1 MTIKKGSEYGVQRP
15 LPFDAPLASTD
26 GELRQFV
33 VAARLNGE
41 PTITVGLL
49 GGDLCKTLG
58 GSGISDRLYGP
69 DAITVPVDLVIAVL
83 DGVEVPFVAHAI
95 VGKPFTKDS
104 AMVMNAQWLGDLDFG
119 PRAHPGDGLIDIT
132 TGSLGLRERRL
143 ARSRAKTG
151 THLPHPSLSARR
163 TKSETLSFDRLRPI
177 CIDGHLNLHAQTI
190 SFSVLPDA
198 FFVVV

>member
-15 LPFDAPLASTD
+15 LPVDAPLASTD
-26 GELRQFV
+26 GELRQLV
-33 VAARLNGE
+33 VSSRRQGE
-41 PTITVGLL
+41 STITVGLL

-58 GSGISDRLYGP
+58 GPGSAERLYGP

-132 TGSLGLRERRL
+132 TGSLGWRERRL

-151 THLPHPSLSARR
+151 THLPHPSLSSRR
-163 TKSETLSFDRLRPI
+163 TKSETMRFDQLRPV
-177 CIDGHLNLHAQTI
+177 CVDSELKVHAQTI
-190 SFSVLPDA
+190 SFHVLPDA

>member
-15 LPFDAPLASTD
+15 LPVDAPLASTD
-26 GELRQFV
+26 FELRELV
-33 VAARLNGE
+33 VSARRNGE
-41 PTITVGLL
+41 PPITIGLL

-58 GSGISDRLYGP
+58 GSGNSERLYGP

-83 DGVEVPFVAHAI
+83 DGVEIPFVAHAI

-104 AMVMNAQWLGDLDFG
+104 AVVMNAQWLGDLDFG

-132 TGSLGLRERRL
+132 TGSLGWRERRL
-143 ARSRAKTG
+143 ARTRAKTG
-151 THLPHPSLSARR
+151 THLPHPSLSSRR
-163 TKSETLSFDRLRPI
+163 TKSETLSFDQSRPI
-177 CIDGHLNLHAQTI
+177 CVDGQLNVHARTL
-190 SFSVLPDA
+190 SLSVLPDA